1 MHLITFSSSLV
12 EHYFFD
18 GLNSSSAAY
27 FCRRSLHKFRM
38 MKTDGYVFLFMH
50 LVLCLLQTPTSI
62 IWRAAVINLGSIS
75 HVMDHISLSRCHHIC
90 TNPSISGQMWGC
102 TFTQHA
108 AYRHHICLFAN
119 SAL

>member
-50 LVLCLLQTPTSI
+50 LVL
-62 IWRAAVINLGSIS
+62 
-75 HVMDHISLSRCHHIC
+75 
-90 TNPSISGQMWGC
+90 
-102 TFTQHA
+102 
-108 AYRHHICLFAN
+108 
-119 SAL
+119 